1 MYFFDAKIF
10 KVPLNQPHE
19 IYVDILNNK
28 IIFNKE
34 IVKMKLDGVFKQ
46 NKIEMYFLKDIFSQ
60 DVSDNKNC
68 YIDSNYSNI
77 LEHLFIEADI
87 DLKWS
92 ETYGAFWFKK
102 VTDWILKENEL
113 WNHYRE
119 TNKRKGVNKFWQKY
133 EK

>member
-1 MYFFDAKIF
+1 MAFYKESNLYFFDAKIF

-87 DLKWS
+87 DLK
-92 ETYGAFWFKK
+92 
-102 VTDWILKENEL
+102 
-113 WNHYRE
+113 
-119 TNKRKGVNKFWQKY
+119 
-133 EK
+133 